1 MSKKY
6 ILGIDGGS
14 QSTKIVIFDTDGN
27 IICEGKESLKPMI
40 YRKPG
45 YVEHPDDDLYDSL
58 KIASK
63 KALSNFKG
71 DLKDIIGVGLCTIRC
86 CKAFLKADGSLAEPV
101 MSWMDVRAYTP
112 YVHENKEVKYITA
125 STGYMT
131 HRLTGEFKDTI
142 SNSIPFQFPTDI
154 KTWNWDSND
163 EAFKKFNAP
172 RDMFFEL
179 QMPGTILGYIT
190 KKASEETG
198 IPEGI
203 PVIATA
209 NDKAVEALG
218 AGLIDHDTCLIS
230 LGTYIASMV
239 LGSENTDDGKSYF
252 TNFADIPNEYLYE
265 SSGIRRGMWTISW
278 FRDLLG
284 EEVIN
289 RAKENNMHPDQYL
302 DNLAKDIPAGTYGLM
317 VILDWLALTSEPYKR
332 GVMIG
337 FNEKHHAEHIFR
349 AIIEGITLT
358 MKNHASN
365 MFNELGIN
373 PKRLIISGGGSNSP
387 VFMKCMADAFG
398 LPAYKNV
405 VNGAAS
411 LGTAINVA
419 VGLGVYSD
427 YKEAV
432 EKMVKIKEVI
442 EPDMKNNDIYNRMN
456 EVYKSIPS
464 SIENVL
470 KRSHKIFK

>member
-1 MSKKY
+1 
-6 ILGIDGGS
+6 
-14 QSTKIVIFDTDGN
+14 
-27 IICEGKESLKPMI
+27 
-40 YRKPG
+40 
-45 YVEHPDDDLYDSL
+45 
-58 KIASK
+58 
-63 KALSNFKG
+63 
-71 DLKDIIGVGLCTIRC
+71 
-86 CKAFLKADGSLAEPV
+86 
-101 MSWMDVRAYTP
+101 
-112 YVHENKEVKYITA
+112 
-125 STGYMT
+125 
-131 HRLTGEFKDTI
+131 
-142 SNSIPFQFPTDI
+142 
-154 KTWNWDSND
+154 
-163 EAFKKFNAP
+163 
-172 RDMFFEL
+172 MFFEL

-470 KRSHKIFK
+470 KRSHEIFQ